1 MHAGAGWRAA
11 RKVLGSGIGASMKL
25 GASTKV
31 PSRIRGGLL
40 GLLAAVIQS
49 CGVGLLL
56 LAGSLAKGS
65 HSSGSRTG
73 GWGSGGPSP
82 AGSGRGQAGSAGSGS
97 GGSDSGGSDSGRP
110 GSAGSGSAEWDGSD
124 SAEPSPGGAGSAGA
138 RPAGRHR
145 RPRHAAPRPRG
156 APLGGVH

>member
-1 MHAGAGWRAA
+1 MHAGAGRRAA

-56 LAGSLAKGS
+56 LAGSLATGS

-82 AGSGRGQAGSAGSGS
+82 AGSGRGQAGSAGS
-97 GGSDSGGSDSGRP
+97 DSGGP
-110 GSAGSGSAEWDGSD
+110 GSAGSGSAEWDGSE
-124 SAEPSPGGAGSAGA
+124 SAESSPGGAGSAWV